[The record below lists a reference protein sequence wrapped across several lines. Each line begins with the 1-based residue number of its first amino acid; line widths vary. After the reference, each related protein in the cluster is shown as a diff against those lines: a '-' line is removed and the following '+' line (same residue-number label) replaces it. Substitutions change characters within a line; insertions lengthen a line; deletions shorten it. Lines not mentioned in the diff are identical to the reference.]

1 LLEEYEEYKEKMPDE
16 LIDSYI
22 EEGLKKEKSDD
33 IAYSYINNSQFI
45 QPKKAPLLFLETK
58 PLKERAI
65 SLQKWRGIVEEV
77 NKEYFKAKLINLTDK
92 GYDEYAEIYNDEIT
106 QEDIELI
113 ELGAI
118 FYWSIGYSHSS
129 SGQRTRFSEIRF
141 KRLPAWDEK
150 DIKIAG
156 QNAKRISELIEWN

>member
-1 LLEEYEEYKEKMPDE
+1 MK
-16 LIDSYI
+16 
-22 EEGLKKEKSDD
+22 
-33 IAYSYINNSQFI
+33 NI
-45 QPKKAPLLFLETK
+45 QPEIKGLSFVLKGKFNPVLFLETN

-77 NKEYFKAKLINLTDK
+77 EQDYFKAKLINLTDRA
-92 GYDEYAEIYNDEIT
+92 YDEYAEIFNDEIT

-113 ELGAI
+113 EPGAI

-141 KRLPAWDEK
+141 KRLPAWDER
-150 DIKIAG
+150 DIEIAG
-156 QNAKRISELIEWN
+156 QNAKRLSKLIEWN